1 MIMTLCLM
9 VYSVAQYYLRQ
20 SLKKL
25 DETVPDQANKDTKTP
40 TLKRVFKLFQGVQ
53 VLKIKVGN
61 TVQELV
67 INLTD
72 KLKQIV
78 RYFGKKAMIIYDL
91 NGGIASCL
99 FGKGVSY
106 A

>member
-20 SLKKL
+20 SLKRL
-25 DETVPDQANKDTKTP
+25 NETVPDQDTKTP

-61 TVQELV
+61 AVQELV

-91 NGGIASCL
+91 NGGIESC
-99 FGKGVSY
+99 
-106 A
+106 